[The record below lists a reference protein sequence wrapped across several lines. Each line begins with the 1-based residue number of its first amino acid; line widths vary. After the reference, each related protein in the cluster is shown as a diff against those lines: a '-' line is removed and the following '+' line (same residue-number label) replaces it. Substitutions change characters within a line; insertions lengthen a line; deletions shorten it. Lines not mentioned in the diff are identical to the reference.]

1 MVAKSKDTG
10 IDPEADDVSTVTEA
24 LRYYTLT
31 IAEDDRPT
39 ASAELGRFVRWL
51 GNDRSLDSLAPPE
64 IGDYSDHIGA
74 HGTAPD
80 APARRPQ
87 RALFWWQSGRN
98 APIFMCKRLTPTAGR
113 QTVRGR

>member
-10 IDPEADDVSTVTEA
+10 TGSEADGISTVTEA
-24 LRYYTLT
+24 LRDYTAT
-31 IAEDDRPT
+31 IAENDRPA

-51 GNDRSLDSLAPPE
+51 GNDRSLVSLAPPE

-80 APARRPQ
+80 AVD
-87 RALFWWQSGRN
+87 
-98 APIFMCKRLTPTAGR
+98 R
-113 QTVRGR
+113 QAIGKLLLPPLKKK